1 MALVDFLLEGAQERY
16 FSSLMIIAERWDV
29 MLGEDTFD
37 GVNDYTFVDRVLR
50 LLESGNYAG
59 DFIVQVISDL
69 GSISWWR
76 GPHIGDV
83 DAGRVA
89 ALARRLHLHGADS
102 LTIPP
107 RDVPLNATRRAH
119 VIFAGDLMGPF
130 HSPSRGAI
138 DYVAALAMD
147 PTIERIDLHYGNEA
161 PLLEAMQAYID
172 ERLGDVPPER
182 GIRLISTVQNP
193 DYLVDA
199 IRKGPCTYHFWC
211 EPIMAPQITI
221 ASRLGP
227 TVMFTCGDEPPP
239 QYADVFWYFHE
250 PDYIAPIWKRR
261 GAPPSYTRN
270 YVQSLSGP
278 FYDQGPPTPRTRAE
292 VHLPEDAFVITTV
305 GNRLTV
311 DLDEAFVT
319 GMEVVLRNHPKAIWL
334 VVGGLPDHLLDACR
348 TILGDQFRYL
358 VHDMELARLMTTVD
372 VFANPF
378 RNGGGNSAMFAL
390 TANAVVLTTHDGD
403 VASMVPPEHRAK
415 DAADYFARLAAL
427 VDEPGLIDAWRGP
440 QQERRVLMNDQT
452 YFLSAL
458 KAMVDLAH
466 ERYEARQGRTLTSV
480 VEEG

>member
-16 FSSLMIIAERWDV
+16 VPSLVIIAERWDI
-29 MLGEDTFD
+29 MLGADALD
-37 GVNDYTFVDRVLR
+37 GVDDYTFVEQVIS
-50 LLESGNYAG
+50 LLESGKYGA
-59 DFIVQVISDL
+59 DVILQVISDL
-69 GSISWWR
+69 GSIAWWR
-76 GPHIGDV
+76 GPHLGDHH
-83 DAGRVA
+83 AGRVA
-89 ALARRLHLHGADS
+89 ALARRLHLNGADA
-102 LTIPP
+102 LTLPP
-107 RDVPLNATRRAH
+107 RDIPLSATRRAH
-119 VIFAGDLMGPF
+119 VIFGGDLMGPF

-147 PTIERIDLHYGNEA
+147 PEVERIDLHHGGEINEK
-161 PLLEAMQAYID
+161 MQAYID

-182 GIRLISTVQNP
+182 GVRLVQTSLNP
-193 DYLVDA
+193 DYLVES

-250 PDYIAPIWKRR
+250 PQHMAPIWKRR
-261 GAPPSYTRN
+261 GAPGSYIRN

-278 FYDQGPPTPRTRAE
+278 FYDEGPPKPRARAE
-292 VHLPEDAFVITTV
+292 VGLPEDAFVVATV

-319 GMEVVLRNHPKAIWL
+319 GIEMILRDHPHCIWL

-348 TILGDQFRYL
+348 AILGDQFRYIVQDL
-358 VHDMELARLMTTVD
+358 ELARLMTAVD

-378 RNGGGNSAMFAL
+378 RNGGGNSAMIAL
-390 TANAVVLTTHDGD
+390 TANAVLLTTKDGD
-403 VASMVPPEHRAK
+403 VASMAPPEHRAQ
-415 DAADYFARLAAL
+415 DVEDYFARLRTL
-427 VDEPGLIDAWRGP
+427 IEVPGTMDAWRGP
-440 QQERRVLMNDQT
+440 QQERRKLMNDQSH
-452 YFLSAL
+452 FLSAL

-466 ERYEARQGRTLTSV
+466 ERFEARQGRTLTSV